1 MTWKCL
7 SLYLALAL
15 AGLWASGCG
24 GDGSTPSTK
33 PNEKA
38 AKGKVVIGVSLLTLA
53 NPFFKEIERAMRE
66 AGTARGYELIVT
78 AGELDPAKQK
88 NQVDDFIVNKVSA
101 IVLCPCDSKSIGT
114 SVQQANKVGIPV
126 FTADIACLAKDAN
139 VVCHIA
145 TDNLGGGRRAA
156 EAILEA
162 TGGTGKVAVIEHPV
176 VESCILRLKGFT
188 EEIEKANAAGT
199 AKIQIVGRWPGM
211 GAKDEAFRKAED
223 ILQAHGDLKA
233 IFAANDPMALGAIAA
248 IEKAGKS
255 GSIIVVGFDG
265 MPEGKQAIRDGKI
278 YADPIQFPDQIG
290 RQTIEAIARHLAG
303 EELPKEILIPTRLYR
318 KADADK
324 DPTLEKKEHP

>member
-1 MTWKCL
+1 MTAKPL
-7 SLYLALAL
+7 ILLLALL
-15 AGLWASGCG
+15 FAGLWTAGCG
-24 GDGSTPSTK
+24 GDSGTPSAQ
-33 PNEKA
+33 PSEKTA
-38 AKGKVVIGVSLLTLA
+38 ASRVVIGVSLLTLA
-53 NPFFKEIERAMRE
+53 NPFFKDIEKAMRE
-66 AGTARGYELIVT
+66 AGAERGYELIVT